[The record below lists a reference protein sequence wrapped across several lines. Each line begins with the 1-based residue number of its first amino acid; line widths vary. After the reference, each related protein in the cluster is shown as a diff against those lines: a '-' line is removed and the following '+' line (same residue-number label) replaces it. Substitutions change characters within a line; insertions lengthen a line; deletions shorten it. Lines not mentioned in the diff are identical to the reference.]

1 MKFFKNFDFNFFGK
15 KPKVEKQYDDIT
27 ESSHVKPYKNIL
39 YSNNTITIITK
50 EGVILSAP
58 GNREKL
64 AKIMEFSNLEDM
76 RNELYDV
83 NKVVVF
89 KEDNDVVNELAKH
102 RDEVLEFLGDDKFVT
117 KSDGFYLK
125 GINLVLPD
133 IIINTFIELKKAG
146 KEDELSAL
154 EMFWHWTALNPIEN
168 SRNDLFNF
176 IKNNDVK
183 LTSNGLLELYRRVNK
198 VAADTT
204 FPEFVSN
211 SWLKTKSYKK
221 SPKNYDVYF
230 INDIDVN
237 GLVTIDYKLVHLD
250 KVATP
255 EFQSNNHVIVG
266 NLDDLF
272 KSLEESDDNL
282 YTDNHTK
289 KKQIRIGQVY
299 KEDESNIDLDNTR
312 DCSSGLHV
320 GSQSF
325 MFDGFGDTG
334 VLVLV
339 NPMFVRSVPASYTN
353 KMRVSEM
360 MIVAKLDIDD
370 YKKSVHADEM
380 NDFSELYA
388 TQSIEELSKMINN
401 NSFDKMVCQDNVTPI
416 SITDI
421 KSVISKLQSKIVLF

>member
-1 MKFFKNFDFNFFGK
+1 MKFSKIFDFNFFGK
-15 KPKVEKQYDDIT
+15 KPKVEKRYDIDGG

-39 YSNNTITIITK
+39 YSNNTITVITK
-50 EGVILSAP
+50 EGNIMSAL

-64 AKIMEFSNLEDM
+64 AKIMELSTIEEIK
-76 RNELYDV
+76 NELYDV
-83 NKVVVF
+83 DKIVAF
-89 KEDNDVVNELAKH
+89 EQDNDVVNELAKH

-133 IIINTFIELKKAG
+133 IIINSFIELKKAS
-146 KEDELSAL
+146 KEDEFSAL
-154 EMFWHWTALNPIEN
+154 EIFWHWTALNPIEN

-211 SWLKTKSYKK
+211 SWLKTKAYKK
-221 SPKNYDVYF
+221 SPKNYVVAL
-230 INDIDVN
+230 NDEGEYVLI
-237 GLVTIDYKLVHLD
+237 HLD
-250 KVATP
+250 KIIQTGFLL
-255 EFQSNNHVIVG
+255 EG
-266 NLDDLF
+266 NLDELYHNM
-272 KSLEESDDNL
+272 KESDDNF

-289 KKQIRIGQVY
+289 KKEIRIGQVY
-299 KEDESNIDLDNTR
+299 KEDEDNIDLDNTK
-312 DCSSGLHV
+312 DCSRGLHA
-320 GSQSF
+320 GAMSF
-325 MFDGFGDTG
+325 LFDGFGDTG
-334 VLVLV
+334 VLVLI
-339 NPMFVRSVPASYTN
+339 NPMFVRSVPTSYTN

-370 YKKSVHADEM
+370 YKKSVFTDEM

-421 KSVISKLQSKIVLF
+421 KNVISNLQSKIVLF